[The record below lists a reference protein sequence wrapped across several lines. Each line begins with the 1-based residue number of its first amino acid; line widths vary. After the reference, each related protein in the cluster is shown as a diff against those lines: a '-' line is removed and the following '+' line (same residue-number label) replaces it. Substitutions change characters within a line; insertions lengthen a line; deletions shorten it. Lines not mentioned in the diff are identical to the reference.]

1 MTLSADQALS
11 RAKHPSPSTPF
22 KSEEDLVQ
30 SFLQIKDS
38 VSHAFD
44 GAIRFALASKVHME
58 KLEKLRKDYEKKDW
72 LPALREALDH
82 HERAQRK
89 KDQETLEKALQ

>member
-1 MTLSADQALS
+1 LTLSVDQALS
-11 RAKHPSPSTPF
+11 RAKLPPPSTPF

-30 SFLQIKDS
+30 SFLQIKDA
-38 VSHAFD
+38 VSHAYD
-44 GAIRFALASKVHME
+44 GALRFAFASKLLVE
-58 KLEKLRKDYEKKDW
+58 KLEKVRKDYEKKVW

-82 HERAQRK
+82 HERAQRR